1 MKRLNA
7 KNISKLALEKL
18 IGKKLTSIDYRRF
31 LDILSDEN
39 ENTRHN
45 LVGTLLEYRNLL
57 EHTKNKSLSELLMGI
72 KYVSYIH
79 SGENVLE
86 AYCKSHSF
94 YKHIQEYM
102 LGTLD
107 KQEKQKLKEALERE
121 ATIYSKSQFILK
133 LTNTLD
139 FPLHLLYNGYRYQA
153 IESLRKDMMNSPR
166 AQDRITAADKLLT
179 HLNPNVTQTNVNIR
193 IGEDSKSLIDTYQEA
208 LAMLANKKLEMIDS
222 GKNLKEV
229 TNLHIHEN
237 VIEGEI
243 E

>member
-31 LDILSDEN
+31 LDILADEN

-139 FPLHLLYNGYRYQA
+139 FPLHLLYNGYR
-153 IESLRKDMMNSPR
+153 
-166 AQDRITAADKLLT
+166 
-179 HLNPNVTQTNVNIR
+179 
-193 IGEDSKSLIDTYQEA
+193 
-208 LAMLANKKLEMIDS
+208 
-222 GKNLKEV
+222 
-229 TNLHIHEN
+229 
-237 VIEGEI
+237 
-243 E
+243 